1 MFKLNKNAIIAIM
14 MFAVLA
20 LSNVASAS
28 VGIRLDD
35 VYQGE
40 ATEINLDT
48 GGSITTNDGSKFQLP
63 IVSAGLIPTGQG
75 LSGSTSMADTDTAVP
90 VTYALVR
97 KAISSTVSLAG
108 TLANGVP
115 GQVLKIEITARASSG
130 TYILRPTTATGFTTV
145 TFDGVGDYL
154 TLLYVSD
161 TVGWIAIGSNSVT
174 FSG

>member
-1 MFKLNKNAIIAIM
+1 MFKLNKNAIIAVM
-14 MFAVLA
+14 MLAVLA

-48 GGSITTNDGSKFQLP
+48 GGSVTTNDGSKFQLP

-75 LSGSTSMADTDTAVP
+75 SSGSTSMTDIETAVP
-90 VTYALVR
+90 VTYAHVR
-97 KAISSTVSLAG
+97 KAISSTVGLAG
-108 TLANGVP
+108 TMANGVP
-115 GQVLKIEITARASSG
+115 GQIVMIEITARASSG
-130 TYILRPTTATGFTTV
+130 TFILRPTTATGFLTI
-145 TFDGVGDYL
+145 TFDGVKDSV

-161 TVGWIAIGSNSVT
+161 TVGWIVIGQNSVT
-174 FSG
+174 LSG